1 MLVRN
6 IEKEILKWLKEDN
19 KALLV
24 EGARQVGKTFTIK
37 KVLKENNLNFYEL
50 NLIEN
55 PSLKSIFE
63 TTYDSSENFI
73 SYLSLIGGKQIRKG
87 SIIFIDEVQEA
98 KEFLTYIKFLAL
110 NENYKFILSGS
121 LLGVEITN
129 LRSAPVGYLEIL
141 TMYPLDFE
149 EFCINYGVPQEVLN
163 VLELNFTNLTEINE
177 TIHEKMIQI
186 FKNYLLVG
194 GMPQIVSAYLK
205 NKEFYEI
212 EKIQKNIIELY
223 KLDFTKYENNSKLR
237 LRKIYDMLS
246 VELSEQNRKFIFSDI
261 EKNGRY
267 SKYENSFNW
276 LIDAGVALP
285 TYNLK
290 EPRLP
295 LRINLD
301 NTSFKLFMSDVGLLT
316 YTYGDATKKAIL
328 LGTNSLNAGAI
339 YENFVAQELKAHN
352 YDSFYFTNRRLGE
365 IDFVIEYED
374 YILPIEVKSGKDY
387 RRHSALNNLLTNETY
402 KINKAL
408 VLSNNNLKVID
419 SIIYLPIYMTM
430 FIKRKRNFIKLFN
443 VNFD

>member
-1 MLVRN
+1 MN
-6 IEKEILKWLKEDN
+6 
-19 KALLV
+19 
-24 EGARQVGKTFTIK
+24 
-37 KVLKENNLNFYEL
+37 
-50 NLIEN
+50 
-55 PSLKSIFE
+55 
-63 TTYDSSENFI
+63 
-73 SYLSLIGGKQIRKG
+73 
-87 SIIFIDEVQEA
+87 
-98 KEFLTYIKFLAL
+98 
-110 NENYKFILSGS
+110 
-121 LLGVEITN
+121 
-129 LRSAPVGYLEIL
+129 
-141 TMYPLDFE
+141 
-149 EFCINYGVPQEVLN
+149 
-163 VLELNFTNLTEINE
+163 
-177 TIHEKMIQI
+177 
-186 FKNYLLVG
+186 
-194 GMPQIVSAYLK
+194 

-246 VELSEQNRKFIFSDI
+246 VELSEQNRKFIFSDV

-316 YTYGDATKKAIL
+316 YSYGDATKKAVL

-352 YDSFYFTNRRLGE
+352 YDLFYFTNRRLGE
-365 IDFVIEYED
+365 VDFVIEYND
-374 YILPIEVKSGKDY
+374 CILPIEVKSGKDY
-387 RRHSALNNLLTNETY
+387 RKHSALNNLLTNETY

-408 VLSNNNLKVID
+408 VLSNNNLKATD
-419 SIIYLPIYMTM
+419 NIIYLPIYMTM
-430 FIKRKRNFIKLFN
+430 FIKRKRGFIKLFS
-443 VNFD
+443 VNFN